1 MRPGLGF
8 AQSLAAFLLRVALL
22 EAFWKGGV
30 VKERRKGWLTFEE
43 RCLPS
48 SGMLSTHHNLI
59 CHAEDLTLGAAREFI
74 RLEYSSTWC

>member
-30 VKERRKGWLTFEE
+30 VKERRKGWLFFL
-43 RCLPS
+43 RSGAFPLPECRA
-48 SGMLSTHHNLI
+48 LSTTFMP
-59 CHAEDLTLGAAREFI
+59 C
-74 RLEYSSTWC
+74 